1 MTLPED
7 TPGPTTTRTTNCVQD
22 ASVGVSVQAGSIT
35 GGIAFYT
42 LPPDP
47 PPPRQLPR
55 LPAAWV
61 DRDADLTLLQHR
73 AGTPVGASGIRV
85 IALHGPAG
93 TGTTALAARLL
104 HDLQDAHPGGQLYVD
119 MRGGEPDGPL
129 PPGKALGQLL
139 RSVRPGT
146 LPADAR
152 ERAAWW
158 RSVSADRAPTCVLL
172 DNAVDADTVRACL
185 PAGDGHLVLVTSRH
199 PLVELVAD
207 GAHLHPLGPL
217 PPTAARQYLAIRAGE
232 ARVRAEPHAAEQL
245 VQLAAGLPTALVLTA
260 AQLSLHPQRSLSG
273 LAQALAPAPSDQPGA
288 IMTNHIGAAYTGLDR
303 DTARTYRVL
312 SRLPVHDVDA
322 TLVAAV
328 CDITPEAATGHL
340 DDLAAAELLEIT
352 GAGEPLGPVCRFA
365 SPEVR
370 ERVLQF
376 ARTVET
382 DGEVDEILRRAL
394 GWAMSATV
402 TADALITPSHHRT
415 LNISPADL
423 PYAPHHPVCH
433 PDADAA
439 LGWLTGQSDN
449 CLALVRSAARAGHH
463 DYVWRIVYS
472 LWPWWRAAGRSDE
485 WIEVHALA
493 LVSLG
498 HDHSAGELEERHLLN
513 TYGLG
518 LRLADDPI
526 ALRTFTRVREMASLA
541 GDALAEGQALYELG
555 ATHLQ
560 RGDAVEAVPFL
571 QRARSIRAEHGYTRG
586 VALADILLGQ
596 TALRMPP
603 ADTAQALRWFRDA
616 RTALEGVDV
625 HDAARALAWQ
635 GRTQIQTGDLQGG
648 ESALRTAAQEFLDC
662 HAPHKAA
669 QALEWLGN
677 AAEDNGRPAEA
688 QALYSQA
695 LSLYLPVNSSDADR
709 VRDLLAHLA

>member
-1 MTLPED
+1 MTLPEE

-61 DRDADLTLLQHR
+61 DRDADLTLLQRR

-104 HDLQDAHPGGQLYVD
+104 HDLKDAHPGGQLYVD
-119 MRGGEPDGPL
+119 LRGGEPDGPL
-129 PPGKALGQLL
+129 TPGKALGQLL

-152 ERAAWW
+152 ERAGWW
-158 RSVSADRAPTCVLL
+158 RSVTAGRAPTCVLL

-199 PLVELVAD
+199 PLVELAAD

-217 PPTAARQYLAIRAGE
+217 PPSAARQYLAIRAGE

-288 IMTNHIGAAYTGLDR
+288 IMTTHIGAAYAGLDR
-303 DTARTYRVL
+303 PTARTYRVL

-340 DDLAAAELLEIT
+340 DDLAAAGLLEIT
-352 GAGEPLGPVCRFA
+352 GTGEPPGPAYRFA

-415 LNISPADL
+415 LNISTSDL
-423 PYAPHHPVCH
+423 PYAPHHPVRH
-433 PDADAA
+433 ADADAA
-439 LGWLTGQSDN
+439 LAWLTGQSDN
-449 CLALVRSAARAGHH
+449 VLALVRSAARAGHH

-472 LWPWWRAAGRSDE
+472 LWPWWRAAGRHDD
-485 WIEVHALA
+485 WIELHLIALESVRHDLHA
-493 LVSLG
+493 
-498 HDHSAGELEERHLLN
+498 DSAAERHLLN

-518 LRLADDPI
+518 LRSSGDPN
-526 ALRTFTRVREMASLA
+526 ALGVFTRVREAALRA
-541 GDALAEGQALYELG
+541 DDALGEAQALYELG
-555 ATHLQ
+555 ATHLTMKQ
-560 RGDAVEAVPFL
+560 PAEAIPVL
-571 QRARSIRAEHGYTRG
+571 ERARGVRAEQGYERG
-586 VALADILLGQ
+586 VALVDILLGQ
-596 TALRMPP
+596 ALLSLGRL
-603 ADTAQALRWFRDA
+603 DEALHRLQGA
-616 RTALEGVDV
+616 RAALDGVDA

-635 GRTQIQTGDLQGG
+635 GRVQVQAGDIPAG
-648 ESALRTAAQEFLDC
+648 ETSLNTALREFRGARAPRKVAQTV
-662 HAPHKAA
+662 
-669 QALEWLGN
+669 EWLAH
-677 AAEDNGRPAEA
+677 AAETDGRVSDAR
-688 QALYSQA
+688 ALYEQA
-695 LSLYLPVNSSDADR
+695 IAQYRPVSGIDADR
-709 VRDLLAHLA
+709 VRDHLARLV

>member
-7 TPGPTTTRTTNCVQD
+7 TPGPTTTRTTNVVQD
-22 ASVGVSVQAGSIT
+22 ASVGISVQAGIIT
-35 GGIAFYT
+35 GGIAVYT
-42 LPPDP
+42 LAPDP

-73 AGTPVGASGIRV
+73 AGTPTGAPGVRV

-93 TGTTALAARLL
+93 MGTTALAARLL

-119 MRGGEPDGPL
+119 LRGGEPDGPL
-129 PPGKALGQLL
+129 TPGRALGQLL
-139 RSVRPGT
+139 RSVRPGS

-152 ERAAWW
+152 ERASWW
-158 RSVSADRAPTCVLL
+158 RSVTAGRAPTCVLL

-185 PAGDGHLVLVTSRH
+185 PSGDGHLVLVTSRH
-199 PLVELVAD
+199 PLVELAAD

-217 PPTAARQYLAIRAGE
+217 PPSAARQYLAIRAGE

-245 VQLAAGLPTALVLTA
+245 VQRAAGLPTALVLTA

-273 LAQALAPAPSDQPGA
+273 IARALTPAPPEQQGA
-288 IMTNHIGAAYTGLDR
+288 IMTNHIGAAYAGLDR
-303 DTARTYRVL
+303 PTARTYRVL

-340 DDLAAAELLEIT
+340 DDLAAAGLLEIT
-352 GAGEPLGPVCRFA
+352 GAGEPLGPAYRFA

-370 ERVLQF
+370 ERVRQF

-402 TADALITPSHHRT
+402 TADALITSSHHRT
-415 LNISPADL
+415 LNISPSDL
-423 PYAPHHPVCH
+423 PYAPHHPVRH
-433 PDADAA
+433 ADADAA
-439 LGWLTGQSDN
+439 LGWLTGQNDN
-449 CLALVRSAARAGHH
+449 VLALVRTAARAGHH
-463 DYVWRIVYS
+463 NYVWRIVYS
-472 LWPWWRAAGRSDE
+472 LWPWWRAAGRHDDWTELHLIALESVRHD
-485 WIEVHALA
+485 VHA
-493 LVSLG
+493 
-498 HDHSAGELEERHLLN
+498 DSAAERHLLN

-518 LRLADDPI
+518 LRSSGDPD
-526 ALRTFTRVREMASLA
+526 ALGVFTRVLEAALRAD
-541 GDALAEGQALYELG
+541 DALGEAQALYELG
-555 ATHLQ
+555 ATHLMMEQ
-560 RGDAVEAVPFL
+560 PVEAIPVL
-571 QRARSIRAEHGYTRG
+571 ERSRGVRAEQGYERG

-596 TALRMPP
+596 ALLSLGRL
-603 ADTAQALRWFRDA
+603 DEALDRLQGA
-616 RTALEGVDV
+616 RAALDGVDA

-635 GRTQIQTGDLQGG
+635 GRVQVQAGDIPAG
-648 ESALRTAAQEFLDC
+648 ETSLNTALREFRGAR
-662 HAPHKAA
+662 APRKVG
-669 QALEWLGN
+669 QTVEWLAH
-677 AAEDNGRPAEA
+677 AAEADGRLADA
-688 QALYSQA
+688 RALYEQA
-695 LSLYLPVNSSDADR
+695 IAHYRPMSGVDADR
-709 VRDLLAHLA
+709 VQDHLACLA